1 MFRWFR
7 NWCGLLILK
16 SLLEAFQVTM
26 VYCFFVSIFLPNQSG
41 SLMRCFFVFAR
52 SKWKIYFLQKM
63 GHCFRYLVSL
73 WKIWSCFALQLFRLS
88 FCSSS
93 VGYNGSRICYINDEI
108 VCFILG
114 NTIKFIDIKTKEEQ
128 YILSPGDGI
137 QSFAVN
143 SSYECIA
150 FSDEGAETNIF
161 IYEYINLTTPVQK
174 IPGMLKM

>member
-1 MFRWFR
+1 MRHFKWQWCIVFVCQFSFQIRVAPWWGVSLFLLGVNEKYISSKRWDIVLGI
-7 NWCGLLILK
+7 W
-16 SLLEAFQVTM
+16 
-26 VYCFFVSIFLPNQSG
+26 YP
-41 SLMRCFFVFAR
+41 
-52 SKWKIYFLQKM
+52 
-63 GHCFRYLVSL
+63 L